1 MQKSPHPPSPAD
13 GQPEKEFTKRVPK
26 RRAVRGDEATVR
38 RTQARGVAPVAW
50 VPAHEASVGVAIRT
64 HAEALPGG
72 AGHPQACAM
81 AHTAI
86 GVVDARHRR
95 ADGVDASRVRTR
107 AARRGCRD
115 TAAAGVATGAAGAK
129 AARHRGRVAVAKV
142 VAPEGA
148 APTQLARRRR
158 APTPTVGGLAR
169 RHGEVAVVVGAL
181 APAGRTALGRAARG
195 RGGQADATRKV
206 ATAARDV
213 GVGVVGACAA
223 VEPAAQRGSAR
234 PGRRHAHAA
243 RVVVPAP
250 RRVGVGVKG
259 ARTPPIAAALG
270 SPASPG
276 GWIALATPEV
286 AAASRDVGVGVVGAV
301 ASVEVAALAAP
312 ARRRHR
318 IAFAALIKVG
328 APSRVGKAV
337 VASATPVQVAVL
349 ACAATRRHGRA
360 HAAAEIATASG
371 HVGVGVV
378 GACAAVEI
386 ARLGGSTSVG
396 ARGANTPPE
405 IAPTT
410 RRVGVCVVGPVTAVQ
425 VARLRLAA
433 RGRHRRALARTEV
446 ARTDGLNHG
455 HLKVAGASVAVAW
468 LWGAARHISGIASTS
483 RKVSGTTRNRAE
495 AHELTV
501 AAIDGACLAGAA
513 CLIEVQGGRERV
525 SRGHLRWGTVRVK
538 TNRFSRCA

>member
-81 AHTAI
+81 THTAI

-107 AARRGCRD
+107 AAR
-115 TAAAGVATGAAGAK
+115 
-129 AARHRGRVAVAKV
+129 HRGRVAVAKV
-142 VAPEGA
+142 AAPEGA

-158 APTPTVGGLAR
+158 APTPAVGGLAR

-213 GVGVVGACAA
+213 GV
-223 VEPAAQRGSAR
+223 E
-234 PGRRHAHAA
+234 
-243 RVVVPAP
+243 
-250 RRVGVGVKG
+250 
-259 ARTPPIAAALG
+259 
-270 SPASPG
+270 
-276 GWIALATPEV
+276 
-286 AAASRDVGVGVVGAV
+286 
-301 ASVEVAALAAP
+301 
-312 ARRRHR
+312 
-318 IAFAALIKVG
+318 
-328 APSRVGKAV
+328 
-337 VASATPVQVAVL
+337 
-349 ACAATRRHGRA
+349 
-360 HAAAEIATASG
+360 
-371 HVGVGVV
+371 VV